1 MEQSSDV
8 FHFVVFDKMAAL
20 FKKYMQMLN
29 VVTDLFGVIL
39 TGTTYKKIGL
49 HSKICSIKV

>member
-8 FHFVVFDKMAAL
+8 FHFVVFDKIAAL

-39 TGTTYKKIGL
+39 TGTTYKK
-49 HSKICSIKV
+49 